1 MLIQNVSSEQAQIYE
16 YYLCS
21 QNMQQ
26 TEATSIVENSSNLIL
41 NIQSRRLS

>member
-16 YYLCS
+16 YYLCG

-26 TEATSIVENSSNLIL
+26 AEATSIVENSSNLIL